1 MDEFE
6 VFDKYHS
13 RSVKEMFVTIQR
25 RGTFS
30 LNRAAF
36 QALGSTKFVE
46 LLFNR
51 AKRLIAFRP
60 MDLDNGRTIP
70 VRRQGNSDSYM
81 IAGLTFTKEYE
92 IDTSLARRYTA
103 KIQNNLLVVDLNSPS
118 ADATGPRSRLRK
130 DTPYLK
136 QEELFSQTSQQIDA
150 EDTLSNGEGSEQSQ
164 TPIMAEVLAANHD
177 IDNTL
182 ASALMQLGDEQKRI
196 IAEYLLRDVTK
207 DVKEAE

>member
-1 MDEFE
+1 MDGFE

-36 QALGSTKFVE
+36 QALGSPTFVE

-51 AKRLIAFRP
+51 AKRLVAFRT
-60 MDLDNGRTIP
+60 MDVDSGRAIP

-92 IDTSLARRYTA
+92 IDTNVARRYTA
-103 KIQNNLLVVDLNSPS
+103 KMQDNLLVVDLNSPS
-118 ADATGPRSRLRK
+118 TDATGPRLRK
-130 DTPYLK
+130 DNLYLR
-136 QEELFSQTSQQIDA
+136 QDELFSQTSPKTDT
-150 EDTLSNGEGSEQSQ
+150 EDNISNSEESEQSQ
-164 TPIMAEVLAANHD
+164 TSITVEVPSATND
-177 IDNTL
+177 IDNAL
-182 ASALMQLGDEQKRI
+182 ANALAQLGAEQKRTLV
-196 IAEYLLRDVTK
+196 EYLLRDVTNEGK
-207 DVKEAE
+207 KAE

>member
-36 QALGSTKFVE
+36 QALGSPKLVE

-92 IDTSLARRYTA
+92 IDTSVARRYTA
-103 KIQNNLLVVDLNSPS
+103 KIQDNLLVVDLNSPS
-118 ADATGPRSRLRK
+118 ANATGPRLRK

-136 QEELFSQTSQQIDA
+136 QEELFSQTSQQSDA
-150 EDTLSNGEGSEQSQ
+150 EDTLSNGEESEQSQ
-164 TPIMAEVLAANHD
+164 TPIMAEVLAATHD